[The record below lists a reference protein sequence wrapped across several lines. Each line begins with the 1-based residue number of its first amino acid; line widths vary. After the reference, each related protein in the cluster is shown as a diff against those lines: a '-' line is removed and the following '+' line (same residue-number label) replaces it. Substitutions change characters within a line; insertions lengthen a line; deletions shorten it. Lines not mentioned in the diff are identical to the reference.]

1 MQKPISIFVS
11 GTAKQILPSQF
22 NPGVA
27 IKLFEA
33 LNDLGYEIGD
43 SSNSRYFISINHNRK
58 DYYRFIRAGG
68 SAKNAI
74 LIRREP
80 QAVHPIQYRNDIES
94 LYGLILS
101 PGAIS
106 GIQKR
111 DKLLKTPY
119 IISPNPNSL
128 SFLDQ
133 SISNFISTPEFSDLF
148 MLRTWLERRYFL
160 SLVASNKV
168 SPAKLENYSLRRDLV
183 WKHGHE
189 IEVFGQL
196 WGASVVAKILYR
208 ISVLVFSLR
217 SGYMPSLKNVY
228 GNMFRNYPGCQSIFE
243 DKFAIT
249 RNSRFSLVIEN
260 DSTCIT
266 EKLFDA
272 FFSGSIPI
280 YLGPELSQ
288 FGIPDELYLRIQDD
302 FDSILSEIKAME
314 DFEIQTRL
322 TAIFDFI
329 SSPNFCEN
337 WSDEKVFTSIALE
350 IHQYIAESR

>member
-1 MQKPISIFVS
+1 MQKLISIFVS
-11 GTAKQILPSQF
+11 GTAKQILPTQF

-33 LNDLGYEIGD
+33 LSDLGFEIGGNP
-43 SSNSRYFISINHNRK
+43 NSRYFISINHNRK
-58 DYYRFIRAGG
+58 DYSRFIRSGG

-80 QAVHPIQYRNDIES
+80 QAVHPIQYRNDIGS
-94 LYGLILS
+94 RYGLILS

-106 GIQKR
+106 DIQKCN
-111 DKLLKTPY
+111 KLLRTPY
-119 IISPNPNSL
+119 IISSNPNSL
-128 SFLDQ
+128 SFSDQ
-133 SISNFISTPEFSDLF
+133 SISNLISSPGFSDLF
-148 MLRTWLERRYFL
+148 KVNNWHERKYSL

-168 SPAKLENYSLRRDLV
+168 SSSNQENYSLRRDLV
-183 WKHGHE
+183 WRYGDE

-196 WGASVVAKILYR
+196 WDASVLSKIFHR
-208 ISVLVFSLR
+208 IRVLVFSFR
-217 SGYMPSLKNVY
+217 SGYIPCLKNVY
-228 GNMFRNYPGCQSIFE
+228 GNMFRKYPRCQSVFE
-243 DKFAIT
+243 DKFTIT

-288 FGIPDELYLRIQDD
+288 FGIPDELYLRIQDN
-302 FDSILSEIKAME
+302 FEFTLNEIKAME
-314 DFEIQTRL
+314 DFEIQRRL
-322 TAIFDFI
+322 TAISDFI
-329 SSPNFCEN
+329 SSPNFYEN
-337 WSDEKVFTSIALE
+337 WSDEKVFTSMAQKIN
-350 IHQYIAESR
+350 QYIAENR